1 MERQLIVKMKNWRP
15 DNLSP
20 QPNDV
25 YTSSTEDVNGFCG
38 QEALMKILG
47 VSRNEIIHSHFLAW
61 LFTNEAT
68 GEYAIKQLVTILRSE
83 AGDIFP
89 ENFKL
94 FFDAATRLESIY
106 AKLEDPIEITKGKQG
121 HNATACSYYGFA
133 DLVLDVRLSINKR
146 VYIII
151 ENKIDSTE
159 HPVGSKKKAESKK
172 SYQQTDVYAEYYINN
187 YGKENC
193 LFGYLTLTG
202 ADEPSSQS
210 FIHVT
215 YQELLDQILVPL
227 LERVSDTNVL
237 FRLKDYILC
246 LESIDQEKGVMA
258 VGPNLAEAAV
268 DFWQRNKNHLKG
280 DKKWENNVKELLKQ
294 PFFILTHILAA
305 NLRADI
311 NSDEEDIKALNN
323 KLNSKDYTHYQING
337 EGNYSKNALVYE
349 VVRRYVEN
357 NPNIILEDLQVVFSS
372 NTNGLR
378 GKKVVVSKFEYMSKK
393 YKDQNQ
399 DPDITADKHWK
410 LLSIKDGQ
418 DLTLYSK
425 VQNEHVSVYVCQTG
439 WDGQNLMD
447 SFIDYVKNKKLFK
460 SIEITKI

>member
-1 MERQLIVKMKNWRP
+1 M
-15 DNLSP
+15 
-20 QPNDV
+20 
-25 YTSSTEDVNGFCG
+25 
-38 QEALMKILG
+38 
-47 VSRNEIIHSHFLAW
+47 
-61 LFTNEAT
+61 
-68 GEYAIKQLVTILRSE
+68 
-83 AGDIFP
+83 
-89 ENFKL
+89 
-94 FFDAATRLESIY
+94 
-106 AKLEDPIEITKGKQG
+106 
-121 HNATACSYYGFA
+121 
-133 DLVLDVRLSINKR
+133 
-146 VYIII
+146 
-151 ENKIDSTE
+151 
-159 HPVGSKKKAESKK
+159 
-172 SYQQTDVYAEYYINN
+172 
-187 YGKENC
+187 
-193 LFGYLTLTG
+193 
-202 ADEPSSQS
+202 
-210 FIHVT
+210 
-215 YQELLDQILVPL
+215 
-227 LERVSDTNVL
+227 
-237 FRLKDYILC
+237 
-246 LESIDQEKGVMA
+246 
-258 VGPNLAEAAV
+258 
-268 DFWQRNKNHLKG
+268 
-280 DKKWENNVKELLKQ
+280 KELLKQ